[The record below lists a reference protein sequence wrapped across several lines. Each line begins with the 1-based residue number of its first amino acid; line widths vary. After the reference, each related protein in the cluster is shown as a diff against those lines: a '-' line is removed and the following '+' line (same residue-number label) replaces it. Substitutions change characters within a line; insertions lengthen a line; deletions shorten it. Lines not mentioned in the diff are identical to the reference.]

1 VKALFLGAA
10 VLIAVP
16 AAAQPD
22 LRRAQPAGTL
32 TVFSDVRRAGLFYY
46 VPGEMA
52 VAQSAGGK
60 PELTFLH
67 VRYTGTGAMGDR
79 GRTFFRSVL
88 TFRVRFGGPSATE
101 LRDAK
106 TLLRRSATASSIELR
121 PLPIRRLDA
130 ALVFATLSS
139 GAESPAPAV
148 VSEGHFEPV
157 EDKTPPT
164 TTDEGIWRER
174 TYTVGMEP
182 ATAQMFSDAL
192 ERGRVA
198 LSLGYALYANARAA
212 DEPIDDLQ
220 GSPELVEALRNRA
233 PQNQAPAGDGTE
245 VGPQL
250 VRAGAIAI
258 TADARQWPDLVRR
271 IDINESVPPGYAALD
286 IYCYDFNNDLRPDLY
301 EKQVEIEAQSVTG
314 RPVRRLVAFQ
324 RDQADLYA
332 RTLSFSVAVRLDRP
346 YRYRLVEVTPDG
358 ATRAGAWQNGQSWTQ
373 ILDVTTRP
381 EKGTEDQ
388 TWRSR

>member
-1 VKALFLGAA
+1 MKALFLGAA

-52 VAQSAGGK
+52 VAQSAGGR

-79 GRTFFRSVL
+79 GKTFFRSVL
-88 TFRVRFGGPSATE
+88 TFRVRFGGPSAAE
-101 LRDAK
+101 IREAK
-106 TLLRRSATASSIELR
+106 ALLRREAASAIELR

-130 ALVFATLSS
+130 ALVFATLTS

-148 VSEGHFEPV
+148 VPEGHFEPA
-157 EDKTPPT
+157 EDGKKPAAAS
-164 TTDEGIWRER
+164 DEGAWRER
-174 TYTVGMEP
+174 TYTVGMDP

-198 LSLGYALYANARAA
+198 LSLGYAVYANARAA
-212 DEPIDDLQ
+212 DEPIDDLK

-233 PQNQAPAGDGTE
+233 PQDQGAPGDGTE
-245 VGPQL
+245 LRPQL

-286 IYCYDFNNDLRPDLY
+286 IYCYDFNNELRPDLY

-324 RDQADLYA
+324 RDQADQYA
-332 RTLSFSVAVRLDRP
+332 RTLSFTVAVRLDRP
-346 YRYRLVEVTPDG
+346 YRYRLIEITPEG
-358 ATRAGAWQNGQSWTQ
+358 VTRAGAWQNGRSWTQ
-373 ILDVTTRP
+373 ILDVTGAKT
-381 EKGTEDQ
+381 GTDDTGRQ
-388 TWRSR
+388 R